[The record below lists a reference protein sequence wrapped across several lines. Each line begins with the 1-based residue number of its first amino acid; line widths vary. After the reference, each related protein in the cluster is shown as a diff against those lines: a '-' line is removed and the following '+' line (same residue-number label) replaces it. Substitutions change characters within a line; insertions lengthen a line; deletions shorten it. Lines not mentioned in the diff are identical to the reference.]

1 MLLPARTPELW
12 PHSHHTRGGLASPW
26 GVPCVRVLW
35 GSVLGSLYI
44 RDHVGRWAVPSSPW
58 ALCLKAGPSDSQLA
72 GGAPWTVA
80 EGRTG
85 PCRWTATSET
95 TPSPVWAPGAVA
107 QAGCPCGT
115 PAPGAH
121 TASRCRHVSTTD
133 TSSASEDEGPV
144 QRPGR
149 PAAAAPQSRPGR
161 GPRLSP
167 GSSTSSSASSASS
180 QPGGSLAGA
189 LAGPAALGH
198 GGQYRPPR
206 PCTRAPRASGP
217 TGRLLGHRG
226 GCCCGW
232 GLAVAGPWCAA
243 SPRDADEGAVSG
255 DVRPVL
261 LRGAGL
267 ARGAGAGGRSLRR
280 GCTRSCWVPLAR
292 SLDIVPTSGSGSCP
306 CGWLARVG
314 PGLQPPGLLPLRAR
328 LNSPRP
334 EELSI
339 KTGHRAVDLSES
351 SSPVQRK
358 NRERLVG

>member
-1 MLLPARTPELW
+1 M
-12 PHSHHTRGGLASPW
+12 
-26 GVPCVRVLW
+26 
-35 GSVLGSLYI
+35 
-44 RDHVGRWAVPSSPW
+44 PSSPW

-80 EGRTG
+80 EGRAG

-133 TSSASEDEGPV
+133 TSSASEDEGPA

-206 PCTRAPRASGP
+206 PCTGAPRASGP

-261 LRGAGL
+261 LRRAGL
-267 ARGAGAGGRSLRR
+267 ARGAGAGGRSLSR

-339 KTGHRAVDLSES
+339 QTGHRAVDLSEHPALFKGKIANVS
-351 SSPVQRK
+351 SVRLSSFKHGQWRSRPCGAGTRRPDTLARAPRTGRPVGSRRRHCGGK
-358 NRERLVG
+358 TGLG

>member
-1 MLLPARTPELW
+1 M
-12 PHSHHTRGGLASPW
+12 
-26 GVPCVRVLW
+26 RVLW

-107 QAGCPCGT
+107 QPGCPCGT

-133 TSSASEDEGPV
+133 TSSASEDEGPG

-206 PCTRAPRASGP
+206 PCTGAPRASGP
-217 TGRLLGHRG
+217 TGRLLGHRRLLLRLGSGRRRPVVCGLPQGCRG
-226 GCCCGW
+226 GRGVWRRAPRPAPGGRAGPGGRCGW
-232 GLAVAGPWCAA
+232 TVTQTWLHSLLLGALGPQPRHCPHLWVRQLSLWLAGP
-243 SPRDADEGAVSG
+243 G
-255 DVRPVL
+255 
-261 LRGAGL
+261 GAGTAA
-267 ARGAGAGGRSLRR
+267 ARPSPPASQ
-280 GCTRSCWVPLAR
+280 VK
-292 SLDIVPTSGSGSCP
+292 
-306 CGWLARVG
+306 
-314 PGLQPPGLLPLRAR
+314 QP
-328 LNSPRP
+328 SP
-334 EELSI
+334 
-339 KTGHRAVDLSES
+339 
-351 SSPVQRK
+351 
-358 NRERLVG
+358 

>member
-1 MLLPARTPELW
+1 M
-12 PHSHHTRGGLASPW
+12 
-26 GVPCVRVLW
+26 
-35 GSVLGSLYI
+35 
-44 RDHVGRWAVPSSPW
+44 PSSPW

-80 EGRTG
+80 EGRAG

-133 TSSASEDEGPV
+133 TSSASEDEGPG

-206 PCTRAPRASGP
+206 PCTGAPRASGP

-261 LRGAGL
+261 LRRAGL
-267 ARGAGAGGRSLRR
+267 AGG
-280 GCTRSCWVPLAR
+280 P
-292 SLDIVPTSGSGSCP
+292 
-306 CGWLARVG
+306 ARVDGHSDVAALAPVGCPWPAASTLSPPLG
-314 PGLQPPGLLPLRAR
+314 PATVPVAGWPGWGRDCSRPAF
-328 LNSPRP
+328 SPCEP
-334 EELSI
+334 
-339 KTGHRAVDLSES
+339 G
-351 SSPVQRK
+351 
-358 NRERLVG
+358 